1 MEAKIKDRHD
11 KVLSDETTARLLSPR
26 PLPLPTFDTPFSPR
40 LYTTGTR
47 GFGFTGEMLDLLDRD
62 TRGRDPPHPP
72 FSAPRC
78 STDVD
83 LTVRLRTCVEALPA
97 SHLNLNLKARRE
109 REREEPCV
117 AHAHAQ
123 SIKVDRRRRRHILTE
138 LSSRPF
144 VVLGIE
150 GRGYREFDRRR
161 RMMIYGRKGRK
172 ERRQIGEKKGEERE
186 TETRGAISGSV
197 GAKIRGNCCS
207 SLRADQQARDRNDL
221 RGRSRVPID
230 RVTRSQETRT
240 TGPEGDS
247 TEPRAVSL
255 WELGVVFTVSRS
267 VIYSRED

>member
-1 MEAKIKDRHD
+1 ME
-11 KVLSDETTARLLSPR
+11 E
-26 PLPLPTFDTPFSPR
+26 
-40 LYTTGTR
+40 
-47 GFGFTGEMLDLLDRD
+47 
-62 TRGRDPPHPP
+62 
-72 FSAPRC
+72 
-78 STDVD
+78 
-83 LTVRLRTCVEALPA
+83 
-97 SHLNLNLKARRE
+97 
-109 REREEPCV
+109 
-117 AHAHAQ
+117 HAHAQ

-172 ERRQIGEKKGEERE
+172 ERRQIGEKKGKERE

-230 RVTRSQETRT
+230 RVTLRRR
-240 TGPEGDS
+240 PERRDQK
-247 TEPRAVSL
+247 EIRRNRAPSRCGNSGWFL
-255 WELGVVFTVSRS
+255 RS
-267 VIYSRED
+267 VDS